1 MLAQCGGLRYIYAGI
16 VQTLKRAVRS
26 MLLDTPICDFGWQA
40 PAFDLKT
47 PKGARHSLTSLRG
60 ERGLLI
66 CFICNH
72 CPYVKAIITRLVADA
87 KTLRQDGINT
97 VAIMSNDYQ
106 NVAAD
111 SPEQM
116 QIFAEKHG
124 FDFPYLVDE
133 QQALAQAYG
142 AICTPDF
149 FGLNAKLRLQYRGR
163 LDDLKMGA
171 NGERNAE
178 LLEAMRQIAKTG
190 AGPVAQTPAVGC
202 SIKWRGE

>member
-1 MLAQCGGLRYIYAGI
+1 MLVQCGGLRYIFAGI

-40 PAFDLKT
+40 PPFALKT
-47 PKGARHSLTSLRG
+47 PKGTSHSLTSLRG

-87 KTLRQDGINT
+87 KSMQKDGINT

-116 QIFAEKHG
+116 QIFAKKYG

-133 QQALAQAYG
+133 QQAVAQAYG

-149 FGLNAKLRLQYRGR
+149 FGLNADLRLQYRGR
-163 LDDLKMGA
+163 LDNLKMGTS
-171 NGERNAE
+171 GERDAE
-178 LLEAMRQIAKTG
+178 LLEAMREIAKTG
-190 AGPVAQTPAVGC
+190 AGPAAQTPSIGC
-202 SIKWRGE
+202 SIKWRAP

>member
-1 MLAQCGGLRYIYAGI
+1 
-16 VQTLKRAVRS
+16 

-40 PAFDLKT
+40 PTFDLKT
-47 PKGARHSLTSLRG
+47 PKGERHSLTSLRG

-87 KTLRQDGINT
+87 KILRQVGINT

-124 FDFPYLVDE
+124 LNFPYLVDE
-133 QQALAQAYG
+133 QQAVAVAYS

-149 FGLNAKLRLQYRGR
+149 FGLNAELRLQYRGR
-163 LDDLKMGA
+163 LDNLKMGA
-171 NGERNAE
+171 SGERDAE

-190 AGPVAQTPAVGC
+190 VGPAAQNPSAGC

>member
-1 MLAQCGGLRYIYAGI
+1 MLAKYGGLRYIYADI
-16 VQTLKRAVRS
+16 VQTLKRAAQA

-47 PKGARHSLTSLRG
+47 PKGERHDLTSLRG
-60 ERGLLI
+60 ECGLLV

-87 KTLRQDGINT
+87 TTLRQDGINT

-111 SPEQM
+111 SPEHM
-116 QIFAEKHG
+116 QIFAEKYG

-133 QQALAQAYG
+133 QQAVARAYG

-149 FGLNAKLRLQYRGR
+149 FGLNAELRLQYRGR
-163 LDDLKMGA
+163 LDNLKIGA
-171 NGERNAE
+171 SGERDAD

-190 AGPVAQTPAVGC
+190 AGPTAQTPSVGC
-202 SIKWRGE
+202 SIKWRAP

>member
-1 MLAQCGGLRYIYAGI
+1 MLAKYGGLRYISADI
-16 VQTLKRAVRS
+16 VQTLKRAVQA

-47 PKGARHSLTSLRG
+47 PKGERHNLTSLRG
-60 ERGLLI
+60 ERGLLV

-87 KTLRQDGINT
+87 TTLRQDGINT

-111 SPEQM
+111 SPEHM
-116 QIFAEKHG
+116 QIFAEKYG

-133 QQALAQAYG
+133 QQTVARAYG

-149 FGLNAKLRLQYRGR
+149 FGLNAELRLQYRGR
-163 LDDLKMGA
+163 LDNLKIGA
-171 NGERNAE
+171 SGERDAD

-190 AGPVAQTPAVGC
+190 AGPTAQTPSVGC
-202 SIKWRGE
+202 SIKWRAP

>member
-16 VQTLKRAVRS
+16 VQTMKRAVRS

-40 PAFDLKT
+40 PTFDLKT
-47 PKGARHSLTSLRG
+47 PKGERHNLASLRG
-60 ERGLLI
+60 ERGLLV

-87 KTLRQDGINT
+87 TTLRQDGINT

-111 SPEQM
+111 SPEHM
-116 QIFAEKHG
+116 QIFAEKYG

-133 QQALAQAYG
+133 QQAVARAYG

-149 FGLNAKLRLQYRGR
+149 FGLNAELRLQYRGR
-163 LDDLKMGA
+163 LDNLKIGA
-171 NGERNAE
+171 SGERDAD

-190 AGPVAQTPAVGC
+190 AGPTAQTPSVGC
-202 SIKWRGE
+202 SIKWRAP

>member
-1 MLAQCGGLRYIYAGI
+1 MLAKYLGLRYIYGDI
-16 VQTLKRAVRS
+16 VQTLKKAVQA
-26 MLLDTPICDFGWQA
+26 MLLDSPICDFGWQA

-47 PKGARHSLTSLRG
+47 PKGERHNLTSLRG
-60 ERGLLI
+60 EHGLLI

-87 KTLRQDGINT
+87 TTLRQDGINT

-111 SPEQM
+111 SPEHM
-116 QIFAEKHG
+116 QIFAEKYG

-133 QQALAQAYG
+133 QQAVARAYG

-149 FGLNAKLRLQYRGR
+149 FGLNAELRLQYRGR
-163 LDDLKMGA
+163 LDNLKIGA
-171 NGERNAE
+171 SGERDAE

-190 AGPVAQTPAVGC
+190 AGPTAQTPSVGC
-202 SIKWRGE
+202 SIKWRAQ

>member
-1 MLAQCGGLRYIYAGI
+1 MLAKYLGLRYIYGDI
-16 VQTLKRAVRS
+16 VQTLKKAVQA
-26 MLLDTPICDFGWQA
+26 MLLDSPICDFGWQA

-47 PKGARHSLTSLRG
+47 PKGERHNLTSLRG
-60 ERGLLI
+60 EHGLLI

-87 KTLRQDGINT
+87 TTLRQDGINT

-111 SPEQM
+111 SPEHM
-116 QIFAEKHG
+116 QIFAEKYG

-133 QQALAQAYG
+133 QQAVARAYG

-149 FGLNAKLRLQYRGR
+149 FGLNAELRLQYRGR
-163 LDDLKMGA
+163 LDNLKIGA
-171 NGERNAE
+171 SGERDAE

-190 AGPVAQTPAVGC
+190 AGPTAQTPSVGC
-202 SIKWRGE
+202 SIKWRAP

>member
-1 MLAQCGGLRYIYAGI
+1 MLAKYRGLLYIYADI
-16 VQTLKRAVRS
+16 VQTLKRAVQA

-40 PAFDLKT
+40 PAFALKT
-47 PKGARHSLTSLRG
+47 PKGTSHSLTSLRG

-87 KTLRQDGINT
+87 TTLRQDGINT

-111 SPEQM
+111 SPEHM
-116 QIFAEKHG
+116 QIFAEKYG

-133 QQALAQAYG
+133 QQAVARAYG

-149 FGLNAKLRLQYRGR
+149 FGLNAELRLQYRGR
-163 LDDLKMGA
+163 LDNLKIGA
-171 NGERNAE
+171 SGERDAD

-190 AGPVAQTPAVGC
+190 AGPTAQTPSVGC
-202 SIKWRGE
+202 SIKWRAP

>member
-1 MLAQCGGLRYIYAGI
+1 
-16 VQTLKRAVRS
+16 
-26 MLLDTPICDFGWQA
+26 
-40 PAFDLKT
+40 
-47 PKGARHSLTSLRG
+47 
-60 ERGLLI
+60 
-66 CFICNH
+66 
-72 CPYVKAIITRLVADA
+72 
-87 KTLRQDGINT
+87 
-97 VAIMSNDYQ
+97 MSNDYQ

-133 QQALAQAYG
+133 HQATARAYG

-149 FGLNAKLRLQYRGR
+149 FGLNAELRLQYRGR

-171 NGERNAE
+171 SGERNAE

-190 AGPVAQTPAVGC
+190 AGPAAQTPSVGC
-202 SIKWRGE
+202 SIKWRRE